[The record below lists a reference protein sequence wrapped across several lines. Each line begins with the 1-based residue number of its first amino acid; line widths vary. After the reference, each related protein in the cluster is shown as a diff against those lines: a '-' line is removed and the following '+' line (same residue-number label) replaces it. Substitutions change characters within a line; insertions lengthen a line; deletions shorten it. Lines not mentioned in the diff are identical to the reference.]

1 MFTSAPNLTLARTAE
16 RLDAL
21 AATLPSAR
29 SRAPDVRTF
38 ITLLRGALFPQ
49 HRPPAATTAA
59 LLTSLHSAASEL
71 ALSAGNAVSTWPEHL
86 IASLPDL
93 ATILYEDAA
102 FTLRQDPAAA
112 SIDEVMI
119 AYPGF
124 AAIVIHRVAA
134 CIHRLGVP
142 LIPRVLS
149 EFAHAQT
156 GIDIHPGASIASP
169 FCIDHGTG
177 VVIGETAIIGKR
189 VVIYQGVTL
198 GAIRVG
204 KDVAGTKRHPTIED
218 DVVIYANATVLGG
231 QTVIGRKSLIGGNVW
246 VTRSVPPNSIVV
258 RKSDIPVPNLA
269 GDEYVI

>member
-1 MFTSAPNLTLARTAE
+1 MSTDAPNPALASTIG

-21 AATLPSAR
+21 AATLPSGR
-29 SRAPDVRTF
+29 RHAPDVGPF

-49 HRPPAATTAA
+49 HRPPTVTTATQ
-59 LLTSLHSAASEL
+59 LTSLHAAASEL
-71 ALSAGNAVSTWPEHL
+71 ALSAGTAPSNWPDHL
-86 IASLPDL
+86 IAALPDL
-93 ATILYEDAA
+93 ATTLYDDAS

-156 GIDIHPGASIASP
+156 GIDIHPAASIDSP

-198 GAIRVG
+198 GAIRVS

-246 VTRSVPPNSIVV
+246 VTRSVPADSIVV
-258 RKSDIPVPNLA
+258 RKSDLPVPNLS